1 MSAGETGKP
10 IEILIIEDNP
20 GDVRL
25 TQEALRDAKVRNH
38 MSVAKDGV
46 EALAFLHREGKYGSA
61 PHPDLILLDLN
72 LPRKDG
78 REVLAEIKADLNLR
92 CVPVVILTTSQDE
105 HDVLGAYE
113 SHANCYIVKPVDLG
127 QFIAVVKSIE
137 DFWFQV
143 VRLPPDGYQ

>member
-1 MSAGETGKP
+1 MSDKR
-10 IEILIIEDNP
+10 INILLIEDNA
-20 GDVRL
+20 GDARL
-25 TQEALRDAKVRNH
+25 ISEMLSEAKRPQFDLECVGRLSTGLPRLA
-38 MSVAKDGV
+38 AGGV
-46 EALAFLHREGKYGSA
+46 HVV
-61 PHPDLILLDLN
+61 LLDLN

-92 CVPVVILTTSQDE
+92 CIPVVILTTSQDE

-143 VRLPPDGYQ
+143 VRLPPD